1 MFTDRYYT
9 SIPLAQALSEH
20 DTAFT
25 GTSNKNRAELP
36 DEIRVMSR
44 LKGGEVMAYR
54 TPKLLALAWQ
64 AEKRKKPVFM
74 VSTEA
79 SASLVTVEPPNAHKS
94 PTQKPSVVDLY
105 NHNMNGVDIADQ
117 HSVYYAFQRKTRKWW
132 RKVFFWLVET
142 TVVNSYVIYKE
153 SVLAIGDQPRS
164 HLTYRRTVLETLA
177 IRCISSAPP
186 CLQSGRPRK
195 RPRLEGDPERLNQH
209 LHVLG
214 KSDKPWECVVC
225 GLEKKGSRH

>member
-64 AEKRKKPVFM
+64 AEK
-74 VSTEA
+74 
-79 SASLVTVEPPNAHKS
+79 
-94 PTQKPSVVDLY
+94 
-105 NHNMNGVDIADQ
+105 
-117 HSVYYAFQRKTRKWW
+117 
-132 RKVFFWLVET
+132 
-142 TVVNSYVIYKE
+142 
-153 SVLAIGDQPRS
+153 
-164 HLTYRRTVLETLA
+164 
-177 IRCISSAPP
+177 
-186 CLQSGRPRK
+186 
-195 RPRLEGDPERLNQH
+195 
-209 LHVLG
+209 
-214 KSDKPWECVVC
+214 
-225 GLEKKGSRH
+225 